1 MTAGEKYNEEKDEM
15 KTARMTRILAAGFE
29 LFSIK
34 GIDTI
39 AMTDIA
45 KKAEIGV
52 ASLYRYFSTKDEI
65 AIRTAI
71 WAWENQKEIVLQT
84 LKEADFEN
92 QSGIRQMEIV
102 FEMFIK
108 IFRDSPD
115 FLRFIYF
122 FDSYIVRSAVDTV
135 RLTDY
140 ENLIQTVQQIIS
152 AALKKGVTDGTINKS
167 FETNLDTVYFA
178 LMHSFFSTAQ
188 KLSLS
193 GSMLNMDKAVNGVKE
208 LETLSKIIIAGIKN

>member
-15 KTARMTRILAAGFE
+15 KNARMTRILAAGFD
-29 LFSIK
+29 LFSVK

-71 WAWENQKEIVLQT
+71 WAWEHQKELILQT
-84 LKEADFEN
+84 LKEADFDN
-92 QSGIRQMEIV
+92 QTGIRQMEIV

-108 IFRDSPD
+108 IFHDSPE

-122 FDSYIVRSAVDTV
+122 FDSYIVRSEVEAI
-135 RLTDY
+135 RLADY
-140 ENLIQTVQQIIS
+140 EKLIQTVQQIIF
-152 AALKKGVTDGTINKS
+152 AAIKKGINDGTINKNY
-167 FETNLDTVYFA
+167 EGKEDTMYFA

-193 GSMLNMDKAVNGVKE
+193 GSMLNMDKAINGITE
-208 LETLSKIIIAGIKN
+208 LETLSKIIISGIKN